1 MKKLLTSAIIFMLIM
16 MIYIAPSHALGFNL
30 GVETSNDVVTK
41 GGTLT
46 LTVST
51 KNFDFGSQGIDA
63 CTGVIEYSTDVFEEV
78 TSSDIQG
85 KNGWG
90 ISYNKGKIL
99 CVPSSSGYITEE
111 GELFS
116 ITFKIKE
123 DAPMGDTQI
132 SIKDFIINDA
142 ASGERVET
150 ADVIK
155 KVSVKSISSNVYK
168 FDGNNITG
176 VKTNTS
182 VETFKNNI
190 IGSGIQVFNQSG
202 TELTS
207 GQTVGTGMT
216 MKSGTETYTIIISG
230 DLNGDGQITATDL
243 AKIKQH
249 LIELRLLEGAYLEA
263 ANVDGDEE
271 VTITDLSKIR
281 KAMFGEEEL

>member
-1 MKKLLTSAIIFMLIM
+1 MKKILTSITVFMLIM
-16 MIYIAPSHALGFNL
+16 IIYIAPSHALGFNL
-30 GVETSNDVVTK
+30 GVETSNDVVTR

-46 LTVST
+46 VTVST

-63 CTGVIEYSTDVFEEV
+63 CTGIIEYSTDVFEEL
-78 TSSDIQG
+78 TASDIQG
-85 KNGWG
+85 NNGWG
-90 ISYNKGKIL
+90 ISYNNGKIL

-111 GELFS
+111 GDLFT
-116 ITFKIKE
+116 ITFKVKS
-123 DAPMGDTQI
+123 DATMGNTQI

-150 ADVIK
+150 ADVTKEI
-155 KVSVKSISSNVYK
+155 SIKSISSNVYQFK
-168 FDGNNITG
+168 GNNIIG
-176 VKTNTS
+176 VKVNTS

-190 IGSGIQVFNQSG
+190 IGSGIQVLNQSG
-202 TELTS
+202 TELSS
-207 GQTVGTGMT
+207 GQIVGTGMT
-216 MKSGTETYTIIISG
+216 MKAGTETYTIIISG

-271 VTITDLSKIR
+271 VTITDLSRIR
-281 KAMFGEEEL
+281 KAMFGEIEL